1 MADDKPPLPGGA
13 SSIPP
18 PRDAIAPAPPG
29 AVPGPPPGAI
39 AATPM
44 TMPPIALDGP
54 AKPTAAPAAKKPDTD
69 VKDTFRELIETV
81 VFVVVLVLMLK
92 TFLAEAFVIPT
103 GSMAKTLLGYHYKVT
118 CEQCG
123 YVNWVNASKEAEH
136 PPRDEKNRP
145 RLLKCRCQNCAFINE
160 TARPEPVRGGP
171 P

>member
-1 MADDKPPLPGGA
+1 MADDNLPLPGGE
-13 SSIPP
+13 SHPLPGPSREP
-18 PRDAIAPAPPG
+18 IAPA
-29 AVPGPPPGAI
+29 PGAI
-39 AATPM
+39 AAAPLKM
-44 TMPPIALDGP
+44 APISLDGP
-54 AKPTAAPAAKKPDTD
+54 TPPPSPPSAASVPKKSDTD
-69 VKDTFRELIETV
+69 VVKDTFRELIETV

-136 PPRDEKNRP
+136 PVRDPNRP